1 MIRGNDDWSLGAMAR
16 VLLTGARAPA
26 TLELTRC
33 FARAGHTVFTADSV
47 VNLTSVS
54 NAVTKAFSVSKPRL
68 EPLKFAREILS
79 IAQLERVDLI
89 VPTCE
94 EVFWLQLAAA
104 RAEFAGLPVFAPEIE
119 ILHTLHHK
127 WRFHQL
133 LESLGIATP
142 ATRLL
147 QTQQDLDALPSST
160 CWILKPAYSRFAAQ
174 TRLRSEMK
182 ERPRITR
189 AQPWLAQEFMAGEE
203 CCVFA
208 VAKSGRLTAFTLYGA
223 GWRAG
228 RGASV
233 SFARVRTDDP
243 RFREAVKIAARLA
256 AHLDLTGQFGLD
268 LIATPTGWSVLECN
282 PRATSG
288 AHLFAPTDQ
297 LERAYLEDLATPII
311 ASGRAAKLGVPMLIY
326 ALPGI
331 LEPGKLNSWQSAWND
346 SRDVLRDAG
355 DPLPVTRTLRVLSN
369 NFREAIRL
377 RCSLL
382 AVTTRDLEWNGEAFE
397 EARTNNLESAWTA
410 LIAESEVRGTRAFAE
425 NVDCELTLL
434 RVGSLELPMTIARA
448 GQQNAY
454 VVSMRTHYVDYA
466 LDELREL
473 GNPAL
478 EAVLRV
484 ALNALGA
491 VLDFGRVDDI
501 NIAGNALF
509 STNLHPALSLE
520 QLTQITD
527 SLKHLHPRST
537 IAFRSVHGRD
547 SRLPEF
553 LRELGYHLIPARSVT
568 FVPTRGDGFKRK
580 RDVRQDAKLLEQSH
594 YTVRRIAQPSA
605 AECQRIAVLYDSLYI
620 QKYSAHNPRFTP
632 ALIQTAARTQLLEFI
647 ALEREAGTVNETV
660 NEPVNGTMDGV
671 IGFYA
676 QHGYLTVP
684 ILGYDTAL
692 PTQTGLYRMLS
703 SIIANEAHER
713 DLNLHASSGVNRFKR
728 SRGGEAELEY
738 IAVFGAHLPL
748 KTRAAWAILEGLMTW
763 VAVPL
768 LKARGL

>member
-26 TLELTRC
+26 TLELARC

-68 EPLKFAREILS
+68 EPIKFARELLS

-104 RAEFAGLPVFAPEIE
+104 RTEFAGLPVFAPEIK

-142 ATRLL
+142 ETRLL

-160 CWILKPAYSRFAAQ
+160 RWILKPAYSRFAGQ

-189 AQPWLAQEFMAGEE
+189 AQPWLAQEFIAGQE

-233 SFARVRTDDP
+233 SFARVQTGDP
-243 RFREAVKIAARLA
+243 RFLEALGIATRLA
-256 AHLDLTGQFGLD
+256 AQLGLTGQFGLD

-297 LERAYLEDLATPII
+297 LERAYFEDLATPII
-311 ASGRAAKLGVPMLIY
+311 ASGRAAKLGVPMLMY
-326 ALPGI
+326 ALPSI
-331 LEPGKLNSWQSAWND
+331 LEPDKLNTWRSAWND
-346 SRDVLRDAG
+346 SRDVLRDSR
-355 DPLPVTRTLRVLSN
+355 DPLPVTQTLRVLSS

-377 RCSLL
+377 RCSLI
-382 AVTTRDLEWNGEAFE
+382 AVTTRDLEWNGEAL
-397 EARTNNLESAWTA
+397 EAEPLALESAWTA
-410 LIAESEVRGTRAFAE
+410 LIAESRARSTKAFAE
-425 NVDCELTLL
+425 NLDCELTLL

-448 GQQNAY
+448 GLGNAY
-454 VVSMRTHYVDYA
+454 VVSMRTHYVNYA

-473 GNPAL
+473 GNPWL

-501 NIAGNALF
+501 NIVGNALF

-520 QLTQITD
+520 QLTQITC
-527 SLKHLHPRST
+527 SLTSLHPRSAV
-537 IAFRSVHGRD
+537 AFRSVHGRD

-553 LRELGYHLIPARSVT
+553 LRELGYRLIPARSVT
-568 FVPTRGDGFKRK
+568 FVPTRGVGFQRK
-580 RDVRQDAKLLEQSH
+580 RDVRQDAKLLENGA
-594 YTVRRIAQPSA
+594 YTVRRIAQLSA

-632 ALIQTAARTQLLEFI
+632 ALIETAARTQLLEFI
-647 ALEREAGTVNETV
+647 ALEREDGTA
-660 NEPVNGTMDGV
+660 NGRMDGV

-692 PTQTGLYRMLS
+692 PAQTGLYRMLS
-703 SIIANEAHER
+703 SIIADEAHKR
-713 DLNLHASSGVNRFKR
+713 DLDLHASSGVNRFKR

-738 IAVFGAHLPL
+738 IAVFDAHLPL